1 MTYRPKKFKGMKHSS
16 LLSKEAKHRSGKSG
30 NDPKNMDVAGEGN
43 SVADSDL
50 PERIQVAFNVFC

>member
-1 MTYRPKKFKGMKHSS
+1 MKHSS